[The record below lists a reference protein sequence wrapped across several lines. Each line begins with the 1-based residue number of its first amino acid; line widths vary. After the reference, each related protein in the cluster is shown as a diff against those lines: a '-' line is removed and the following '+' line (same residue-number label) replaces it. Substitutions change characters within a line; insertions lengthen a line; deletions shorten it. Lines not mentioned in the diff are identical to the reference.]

1 MTPKRILVTARYV
14 SGTDVLT
21 EGGSGRFMK
30 CVVDVLRE
38 LGHEVT
44 ATTEPETV
52 ANEKFDL
59 IICSHKEKFEAVK
72 NNPAPKLFISH
83 GLISDEAPP
92 VDADLFCVSVS
103 EEVQKHNRLLG
114 VESRV
119 IGQPVRLNWQTSV
132 GPSLRKIL
140 VIRRYPVER
149 DPFAFLSTQYDLRY
163 SDPST
168 AIEPQ
173 IEWADLCITIGRG
186 ALEAMA
192 QGRLVLVADNRGYIG
207 EAGDGY
213 VDGGNVK
220 EIEKCNFSG
229 RRFRHPLTKEWIE
242 EELNKYDRRDVLNL
256 FAYVVKTH
264 RADSVVRE
272 YLRYAR

>member
-14 SGTDVLT
+14 SGVDVLT
-21 EGGSGRFMK
+21 EGGSGRFMR
-30 CVVDVLRE
+30 CVADTLRE
-38 LGHEVT
+38 LGHDVV
-44 ATTEPETV
+44 ATTDPQEV
-52 ANEKFDL
+52 AEEKFDL

-92 VDADLFCVSVS
+92 VDANLCVSVS

-149 DPFAFLSTQYDLRY
+149 DPFAFLARKYDLRY
-163 SDPST
+163 SDPSLP
-168 AIEPQ
+168 IEPQ

-207 EAGDGY
+207 EIGDGY
-213 VDGGNVK
+213 VDVNNVRA
-220 EIEKCNFSG
+220 ISRCNFSG
-229 RRFRHPLTKEWIE
+229 RRFRFRLTEEWIE
-242 EELNKYDRRDVLNL
+242 EELLKYDVKDVPDL
-256 FAYVVKTH
+256 FSYLMDEHMAHK
-264 RADSVVRE
+264 VVRE
-272 YLRYAR
+272 YLQYAD